1 MRMPICPNC
10 GRERDARDV
19 ICPGCGYAG
28 PPVGKMP
35 APPVV
40 AVPDAFRPESGAA
53 APRRAVGPLRNI
65 KHTTRNVL
73 LGAVAIALVA
83 AVMLIMRSR
92 GGGAQVNAAAAATV
106 PATSTRSQG
115 EAPRP
120 AVVPVAESASTV
132 APKWKRTRQL
142 RWAADGSRMIGF
154 EVEAERD
161 VDVYMDRIRPI
172 LAVRCTSRA
181 TEVFVVLHSA
191 ASIENA
197 GDTHAVKISLDGEP
211 DVEQRWLDSTD
222 MQALFAPDGKALADR
237 LVASRRLRF
246 SFKPFNH
253 APATVEFDVHGFDE
267 PLAAMSK
274 TCAPASK
281 SKRAGTARSAAPDG
295 L

>member
-1 MRMPICPNC
+1 M
-10 GRERDARDV
+10 
-19 ICPGCGYAG
+19 
-28 PPVGKMP
+28 GKMP

-40 AVPDAFRPESGAA
+40 AVPDALRPEAA
-53 APRRAVGPLRNI
+53 AAATRIAVGPPKNT
-65 KHTTRNVL
+65 KQTTRNVL
-73 LGAVAIALVA
+73 LGAVAIGLVA
-83 AVMLIMRSR
+83 TVMLIMRSL
-92 GGGAQVNAAAAATV
+92 GSETQMNAAAAATV
-106 PATSTRSQG
+106 PSTPTRS
-115 EAPRP
+115 EEVAARP
-120 AVVPVAESASTV
+120 TVVPVAPTASMV
-132 APKWKRTRQL
+132 APKWKRTPQS

-172 LAVRCTSRA
+172 LAVRCASRV
-181 TEVFVVLHSA
+181 TEVFVVLQSA

-222 MQALFAPDGKALADR
+222 KQALFAPDAKVLAGR
-237 LVASRRLRF
+237 MAASRRLRF
-246 SFKPFNH
+246 SFKPFSA

-281 SKRAGTARSAAPDG
+281 RGGGARSAAPDG